1 MMRYLVARQ
10 ISASERVVGASLLAA
25 SYYADCLKRQACPI
39 CWPVAS
45 ALPASRPQDAADRS
59 SGPRH
64 RRRCLR
70 PFARAEDRYGRR
82 GALFESGKRGQAA
95 FQAADLACDARDH
108 ARLPA
113 TGDPR
118 PRTRLN
124 PSRGPGGTSTKG
136 ATREGRTRIGARNR
150 HQRPSGRAP
159 ESVNHE
165 LIFQQISQLG
175 DPSTQSMTSSSHEK
189 CGCTQMPNSN
199 DVASE
204 MLWERVL
211 SLLVVGASVLGGSA
225 VLLIMALPPVL
236 HGSGRTSFEWQASQV
251 ER

>member
-1 MMRYLVARQ
+1 M
-10 ISASERVVGASLLAA
+10 
-25 SYYADCLKRQACPI
+25 
-39 CWPVAS
+39 
-45 ALPASRPQDAADRS
+45 
-59 SGPRH
+59 
-64 RRRCLR
+64 
-70 PFARAEDRYGRR
+70 
-82 GALFESGKRGQAA
+82 A
-95 FQAADLACDARDH
+95 FQAANHHCDARVH

-124 PSRGPGGTSTKG
+124 PSPGPEGSSTKG

-165 LIFQQISQLG
+165 LIFRQISPLG

-189 CGCTQMPNSN
+189 CGCTPMPNSN

-204 MLWERVL
+204 TLWERVL
-211 SLLVVGASVLGGSA
+211 SLLVVGASVLGGST
-225 VLLIMALPPVL
+225 VLLIRRY
-236 HGSGRTSFEWQASQV
+236 HQSFTDFHSGRTSFEWQASQV
-251 ER
+251 ERRTKRPTIRPTLK